1 MAQYN
6 FKMALCEGRHEIKG
20 AVDGSIFKGEVD
32 PLAVDRL
39 ENMAFNSL
47 LEQMPQS
54 RYIRICKF

>member
-39 ENMAFNSL
+39 ENMAFNSFGTNATK
-47 LEQMPQS
+47 PV
-54 RYIRICKF
+54 Y